1 MLDVIEITIPLT
13 SLAIGRLPLQKGDS
27 GTVGAG
33 ARDKIRLPG
42 WGAWISLC

>member
-13 SLAIGRLPLQKGDS
+13 SLAIGRLPLQKGDF
-27 GTVGAG
+27 GTAGAG

-42 WGAWISLC
+42 WGALIFMC